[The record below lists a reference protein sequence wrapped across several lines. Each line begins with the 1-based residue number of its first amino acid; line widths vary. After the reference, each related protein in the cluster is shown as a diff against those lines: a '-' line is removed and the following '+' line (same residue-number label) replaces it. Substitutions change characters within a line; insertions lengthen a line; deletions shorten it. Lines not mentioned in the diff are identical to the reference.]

1 MAAGTFI
8 HYTSAILRMARGAVD
23 IASGTWVAVPLKS
36 SYTPS
41 EDHSDFAT
49 QVISSECSD
58 PSSSASLRKVLTTI
72 EWTKSAAN
80 NLRFDAADYA
90 ISASG
95 VAKVKYILI
104 MKQDASF
111 MLGYFDTNVG
121 VTTGVE
127 VNTINVTLPAAG
139 MWTSTHST

>member
-8 HYTSAILRMARGAVD
+8 HYTSAILKIGRGEIPLHSA
-23 IASGTWVAVPLKS
+23 TWVAVPIKS

-49 QVISSECSD
+49 QIVSHECSD
-58 PSSSASLRKVLTTI
+58 PSSSASLRKTLTTI
-72 EWTKSAAN
+72 EWTKGGTNS
-80 NLRFDAADYA
+80 LRFDAADYV

-95 VAKVKYILI
+95 VAKVKYVLI
-104 MKQDASF
+104 MRQDASF
-111 MLGYFDTNVG
+111 VLGYYDTNVG

-127 VNTINVTLPAAG
+127 ANTINVTLPAAG
-139 MWTSTHST
+139 MFTSAHLT